1 MIRLSRRSSDLFIEP
16 TLGFYFAFFRLSG
29 VSGVL
34 VYLQGY
40 GHPAHREP
48 HSRSFFYR
56 GQPKRMLT
64 GEELAGNAPTLALFF
79 RSALPSAR
87 DTSPDAFRQQNNT
100 PARG

>member
-1 MIRLSRRSSDLFIEP
+1 
-16 TLGFYFAFFRLSG
+16 
-29 VSGVL
+29 
-34 VYLQGY
+34 
-40 GHPAHREP
+40 
-48 HSRSFFYR
+48 
-56 GQPKRMLT
+56 MLT